1 MKYELSSAY
10 LTKRFTC
17 FQWGYFHIRIRLD
30 KMALDIYA
38 LNSLRQTIYCIA
50 IVCFIYSFIHLED
63 KTFMILKKKRD

>member
-30 KMALDIYA
+30 QRALDIYA